1 MDQPHRIVAELIKI
15 AEHADAF
22 RHGREEFF
30 EHLNLTEV
38 HCIHWIG
45 TLDHA
50 NVTKISN
57 EMGMTR
63 GAISKICKKL
73 LRKKFIESYQEAEN
87 NKNIYFR
94 VAAGGKSIFETHK
107 VMHDLRFGEKVDV
120 AKKYDADEQAII
132 LRFLVDITTL
142 VEANLETAY
151 ADSRDKKQQ

>member
-1 MDQPHRIVAELIKI
+1 MDQSHKIVAELIKI

-22 RHGREEFF
+22 RHGSEEFYGL
-30 EHLNLTEV
+30 LNLTEV

-50 NVTKISN
+50 NVTKVSN

-73 LRKKFIESYQEAEN
+73 LHRQLIESYQEPEN

-94 VAAGGKSIFETHK
+94 VAEGGRGIFEAHKITHNQK
-107 VMHDLRFGEKVDV
+107 FGEKVNI
-120 AKKYDADEQAII
+120 AKKYNADEQAVI
-132 LRFLVDITTL
+132 LRFLMDINAL
-142 VEANLETAY
+142 VENNLETIY
-151 ADSRDKKQQ
+151 AKNSDVD

>member
-1 MDQPHRIVAELIKI
+1 MDQPQRIVAELIKI

-22 RHGREEFF
+22 RHGKEDFF
-30 EHLNLTEV
+30 EELNLTEV

-50 NVTKISN
+50 NVTKVSN

-73 LRKKFIESYQEAEN
+73 LRKNLIESYQEPEN

-94 VAAGGKSIFETHK
+94 ITDDGKKIFAAHKITHDRK
-107 VMHDLRFGEKVDV
+107 FCEKVNI
-120 AKKYDADEQAII
+120 AKRYDDDEQAII
-132 LRFLVDITTL
+132 LRFLMDINGL
-142 VEANLETAY
+142 VEAGLEKIY
-151 ADSRDKKQQ
+151 ADSRDPQ

>member
-1 MDQPHRIVAELIKI
+1 MDQSHKIVAELIKI

-22 RHGREEFF
+22 RHGSEEFYGL
-30 EHLNLTEV
+30 LNLTEV

-50 NVTKISN
+50 NVTKVSN

-73 LRKKFIESYQEAEN
+73 LHRQLIESYQEPEN

-94 VAAGGKSIFETHK
+94 VAESGRSIFEAHKITHT
-107 VMHDLRFGEKVDV
+107 RTFEEKVNI
-120 AKKYDADEQAII
+120 ANKYDADEQAII
-132 LRFLVDITTL
+132 LRFLMDINAF
-142 VEANLETAY
+142 VENSLETAY
-151 ADSRDKKQQ
+151 ADSCDNEE